1 LVSGSNPSQ
10 PAKLARRIENHPE
23 KYYALDPL
31 RQSSKD
37 GLWVAQREP
46 LGTKLIPALIEN
58 SGNAGKG
65 PLAYGSGGPLQPI
78 PPTRDSLVLLQI
90 ELKPYESVLYTF

>member
-1 LVSGSNPSQ
+1 MMAAQYCSRAWLLADALSSGKASEARTWGPTLVSGSNPSQ

-65 PLAYGSGGPLQPI
+65 P
-78 PPTRDSLVLLQI
+78 
-90 ELKPYESVLYTF
+90 